1 MVEIL
6 HFLFCESI
14 LQGSH
19 IFYIRHEYYIAA
31 NPCMPRDCIR
41 EVSRLWIAA
50 SLAVLKLRSIKHKS
64 SYTLFSFQSILIPR
78 SDEYKKSLQQQRS
91 FYHFGKLCSNAPQFL
106 SSLIFIFRD
115 GQVSCLDLFSFPLQ
129 NKGLWTKDNA
139 LNKKVTLRF
148 RNGIDMSFNKC
159 GLKACESSRFIS

>member
-1 MVEIL
+1 MWGSVETQSLHLHFAPVYKTLLDKMPHMERIGSEESVCMVEIL

-115 GQVSCLDLFSFPLQ
+115 GQVSCLDLFSFPL
-129 NKGLWTKDNA
+129 
-139 LNKKVTLRF
+139 
-148 RNGIDMSFNKC
+148 
-159 GLKACESSRFIS
+159 